1 MQSKAANLTF
11 PFRSGTTDPT
21 PVRYYDCNSGSQ
33 ATAIPAAW
41 YGRFVILTND
51 SANAAQFYISDDPAS
66 ACDET
71 ATANAAGTSSAP
83 TQLGGMLLGNT
94 SRQARLPYPSRA
106 AVTGASAGADYKTYY
121 LVRASV
127 SAATLRMELAEQ

>member
-11 PFRSGTTDPT
+11 PFRSGTTDAT
-21 PVRYYDCNSGSQ
+21 PVRYFDCSSTSQ
-33 ATAIPAAW
+33 ATAIPASF
-41 YGRFVILTND
+41 YGKFVLLTND

-71 ATANAAGTSSAP
+71 ATANADGSSSAP
-83 TQLGGMLLGNT
+83 TQLGGMIAGNT
-94 SRQARLPYPSRA
+94 SRQGRLPYPTRA
-106 AVTGASAGADYKTYY
+106 VQASQPGAMKTYY